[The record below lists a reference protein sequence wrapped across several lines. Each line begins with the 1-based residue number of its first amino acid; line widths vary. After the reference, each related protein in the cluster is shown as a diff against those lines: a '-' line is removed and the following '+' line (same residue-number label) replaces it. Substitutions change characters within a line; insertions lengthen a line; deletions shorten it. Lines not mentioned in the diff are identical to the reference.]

1 MNNLIGKCFKY
12 KSLLPNLLNGTY
24 EIIDIK
30 ADKVIARKLQQFV
43 AEDFAPKEFDLEDVK
58 TYLLETKEIEVNA
71 KELSQIIDGLE
82 HINHNKKINFEINKD
97 LLDEYGEEYLKEN
110 YNLTKSQ
117 LNNIKEE
124 INETNKL
131 IKRLREI

>member
-1 MNNLIGKCFKY
+1 MQNYIMEVKTMNNLIGKCFKY

-82 HINHNKKINFEINKD
+82 HINHNKKINFDFSGFYVCFIILYNCFFSA
-97 LLDEYGEEYLKEN
+97 EN
-110 YNLTKSQ
+110 NSFFY
-117 LNNIKEE
+117 
-124 INETNKL
+124 
-131 IKRLREI
+131 

>member
-24 EIIDIK
+24 EIIDRK
-30 ADKVIARKLQQFV
+30 GDKVIARKLQQFV
-43 AEDFAPKEFDLEDVK
+43 AEDFIPKEFDLKNVEL
-58 TYLLETKEIEVNA
+58 YLKTKEIEVNA

-82 HINHNKKINFEINKD
+82 HINHNKKINFEINSE

-110 YNLTKSQ
+110 YNLTRNQ
-117 LNNIKEE
+117 LNNIEEE
-124 INETNKL
+124 INETNNL
-131 IKRLREI
+131 IKRLKEI